1 MNRSLLNLTIDLLAA
16 ASLLVMVATGYILRF
31 PLPPG
36 ANRTHELWEMSRHEW
51 GTIHSWA
58 SAGLLAVLCIHV
70 VLHWEWLFATIRRR
84 FTKTQAA
91 PGARFRV
98 AVITMAVLM
107 TAGGVFAWAAH
118 LGVRKLDTPLH
129 PLRGPDE
136 AAALLSDRPSGPQ
149 VVDFQ
154 RDVRPIF
161 EAYCIGCHGPRKQR
175 ANIRADR
182 RKDFFAPG
190 DAAPL
195 IVPGDPGRSRLMAI
209 VSGEVK
215 DMKSPDDHLLPARE
229 IALLK
234 AWINAGA
241 DWPGE

>member
-1 MNRSLLNLTIDLLAA
+1 M
-16 ASLLVMVATGYILRF
+16 TG
-31 PLPPG
+31 
-36 ANRTHELWEMSRHEW
+36 
-51 GTIHSWA
+51 
-58 SAGLLAVLCIHV
+58 
-70 VLHWEWLFATIRRR
+70 
-84 FTKTQAA
+84 
-91 PGARFRV
+91 
-98 AVITMAVLM
+98 
-107 TAGGVFAWAAH
+107 GGVFAWAAH
-118 LGVRKLDTPLH
+118 LGVRELDTPLH

-161 EAYCIGCHGPRKQR
+161 EAYCIGCHGPRKER
-175 ANIRADR
+175 ANFRADR
-182 RKDFFAPG
+182 RGDFFAPG

-195 IVPGDPGRSRLMAI
+195 IVPGDSGKSRLMAI
-209 VSGEVK
+209 VSGEVR
-215 DMKSPDDHLLPARE
+215 DMKSAEDHLLPARE